1 MAKFLFKRI
10 LSVIPTLMIVLII
23 VFCLVRVLPGS
34 AAYALVD
41 EENMTPEA
49 IAEIEARLGLDKP
62 LWEQFLVYMKDVF
75 TGNWGNSYLNNL
87 SVIRN
92 ITSRLE
98 PTIMITI
105 CSTIITV
112 LLGIPMG
119 VFAATH
125 RNSWLDYT
133 LSTTALAFRV
143 VPAFWLC
150 AMMVYFISFKTG
162 LFPVQGYKT
171 IEQVGLLK
179 SLHYVALP
187 SIALGLSH
195 VAATA
200 RHTRSSMLQVLGEDY
215 VRTAKAKGLSLLKV
229 RYKHALR
236 NTLALIVTTIGTS
249 VAAMLG
255 GSVVVE
261 KVFNIEGIGKLAYDS
276 LLKRDYPQEQAV
288 ILFSALVFIG
298 LNIILDILYRW
309 IDPRISFD

>member
-75 TGNWGNSYLNNL
+75 TGNWGTSYLNNL
-87 SVIRN
+87 SVIQN

-171 IEQVGLLK
+171 IERVGLLK

>member
-10 LSVIPTLMIVLII
+10 LSVIPTLIIVLII

-34 AAYALVD
+34 AAYALID
-41 EENMTPEA
+41 EDNMTPEA

-62 LWEQFLVYMKDVF
+62 LWEQFITYMKDVF
-75 TGNWGNSYLNNL
+75 TGNWGKSYLNNL
-87 SVIRN
+87 DVIDN
-92 ITSRLE
+92 ITARLE

-105 CSTIITV
+105 CSTIITI
-112 LLGIPMG
+112 LIGIPMG

-179 SLHYVALP
+179 AIHYVALP

-249 VAAMLG
+249 VAGMLG

-298 LNIILDILYRW
+298 LNIVLDIMYRW
-309 IDPRISFD
+309 IDPRVTFD

>member
-75 TGNWGNSYLNNL
+75 TGNWGTSYLNNL

>member
-75 TGNWGNSYLNNL
+75 TGNWGTSYLNNL

-309 IDPRISFD
+309 IDPRISCD